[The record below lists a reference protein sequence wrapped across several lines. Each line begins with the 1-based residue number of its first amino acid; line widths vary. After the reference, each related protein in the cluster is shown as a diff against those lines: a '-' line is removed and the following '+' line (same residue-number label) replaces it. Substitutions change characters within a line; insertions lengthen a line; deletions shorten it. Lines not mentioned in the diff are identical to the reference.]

1 MNKALRFAILAAVTV
16 AVAQPSRA
24 RQLTPDEALQRA
36 TSQQAPGMLKTKG
49 AAVRSYNLVYKASA
63 AKAATPMVYVF
74 AGADGFVVT
83 PADDEF
89 APVLGYGDKGAVS
102 GDAIPPQMKWWL
114 GEYAREMEYCL
125 SNRPEEAPSAPR
137 AIIVD
142 NKSVISPLVKT
153 KWNQDTPFNNLCPT
167 LDITYNGQSSS
178 EPTVT
183 GCVATAMAQ
192 IMKYHNWPDVGVGS
206 NSYEWQKYSNSAKKT
221 LSCDFSTVRF
231 DWSNMPDTYTSG
243 SYNSAQASAVAQLM
257 YACGVSV
264 NMNYDA
270 ARNGGSGAV
279 TANVATAL
287 QKYFKYSRSAH
298 VIERDGMSYTEW
310 ENTIYAELQAKRP
323 VLLSGQSNEG
333 GHAFVCDGYAG
344 DRYYHINWG
353 WGGMSDGNFLLCRL
367 NPDDQGIGSSEGG
380 YNSGQNIV
388 CGIQPVRNGNDTG
401 TAAPGRPEF
410 TFNLGYTVSNGS
422 YNYIASRVQNGKTEE
437 GWFRNGG
444 GDNFQGYFGTILT
457 DPVTGATALETKIY
471 RVNLQ
476 PRYGYKQ
483 YPILSGQTPADGTYY
498 AYPAYWTGNE
508 TTAHRMDHAAGYV
521 DHVVIKVQNGA
532 ITSASVP
539 DMSDAMPDLTALYLA
554 VPDHINL
561 GTAANFSTSIANNSD
576 ETDYYGTVSFCYAA
590 KGNTS
595 ALKSVKVD
603 FDVPAGLSIPYSFAH
618 TFSGISAG
626 QYEGWFT
633 DSNDRVIS
641 NRFPFTVQAAGSAL
655 TGNYSLT
662 AISPVN
668 FTAGVNTTVEVLMHN
683 SNASDSYYSQFIYT
697 FTDRSNAS
705 NVVAVNSPAN
715 GAWNPL
721 TDTNA
726 NYRLSFDVQF
736 SRNGIYDLVVKRRK
750 YTYSNGYVYATN
762 DYETISTPIKI
773 TVGNNAQSVTLNENS
788 VTLDVSGTRQLTATV
803 LPADA
808 LDKTVAWTSSRPDVV
823 SVDNTGKITGLTD
836 GKANVYAATMNGK
849 VSVCAVTVGTGT
861 GVDDITVDTDDPV
874 TAVYTL
880 QGIRIADTTA
890 NLPRGLYIVTTAQG
904 HTRKLAL

>member
-1 MNKALRFAILAAVTV
+1 
-16 AVAQPSRA
+16 
-24 RQLTPDEALQRA
+24 
-36 TSQQAPGMLKTKG
+36 
-49 AAVRSYNLVYKASA
+49 
-63 AKAATPMVYVF
+63 
-74 AGADGFVVT
+74 
-83 PADDEF
+83 
-89 APVLGYGDKGAVS
+89 
-102 GDAIPPQMKWWL
+102 
-114 GEYAREMEYCL
+114 
-125 SNRPEEAPSAPR
+125 
-137 AIIVD
+137 
-142 NKSVISPLVKT
+142 
-153 KWNQDTPFNNLCPT
+153 
-167 LDITYNGQSSS
+167 
-178 EPTVT
+178 
-183 GCVATAMAQ
+183 
-192 IMKYHNWPDVGVGS
+192 
-206 NSYEWQKYSNSAKKT
+206 
-221 LSCDFSTVRF
+221 
-231 DWSNMPDTYTSG
+231 
-243 SYNSAQASAVAQLM
+243 
-257 YACGVSV
+257 
-264 NMNYDA
+264 
-270 ARNGGSGAV
+270 
-279 TANVATAL
+279 
-287 QKYFKYSRSAH
+287 
-298 VIERDGMSYTEW
+298 
-310 ENTIYAELQAKRP
+310 
-323 VLLSGQSNEG
+323 
-333 GHAFVCDGYAG
+333 
-344 DRYYHINWG
+344 
-353 WGGMSDGNFLLCRL
+353 MSDGNFLLCRL

-554 VPDHINL
+554 VPDKINL
-561 GTAANFSTSIANNSD
+561 GTAATFSTSIANNSD

-603 FDVPAGLSIPYSFAH
+603 FDVPAGLTIPYSFAH

-655 TGNYSLT
+655 TSNYSLT

-705 NVVAVNSPAN
+705 NVVTVNSPAN

-750 YTYSNGYVYATN
+750 YTYSGGYVYATN
-762 DYETISTPIKI
+762 NYETISTPIKV
-773 TVGNNAQSVTLNENS
+773 TVGNTASTVTLNQTAVKLKVNETQS
-788 VTLDVSGTRQLTATV
+788 LTATV

-808 LDKTVAWTSSRPDVV
+808 LDKSVTWTSSYPDVV
-823 SVDNTGKITGLTD
+823 SVDSNGKLTGLKSGT
-836 GKANVYAATMNGK
+836 ANVYAATSNGK
-849 VSVCAVTVGTGT
+849 YSVCAVTVANRAGVEDITADADDTVT
-861 GVDDITVDTDDPV
+861 GVYNLSGV
-874 TAVYTL
+874 
-880 QGIRIADTTA
+880 RIADTLD
-890 NLPRGLYIVTTAQG
+890 NLPRGLYIVTSTSG
-904 HTRKLAL
+904 NTRKVTL

>member
-1 MNKALRFAILAAVTV
+1 MNKALRFAILVVVTL
-16 AVAQPSRA
+16 AVAQPFQA

-49 AAVRSYNLVYKASA
+49 AAVRSYNLVYKAMA
-63 AKAATPMVYVF
+63 TKAADPMVYVF
-74 AGADGFVVT
+74 AGADGFVVA

-125 SNRPEEAPSAPR
+125 VNRPEGAPSAPR

-153 KWNQDTPFNNLCPT
+153 KWNQDTPYNNLCPT

-206 NSYEWQKYSNSAKKT
+206 NSYDWQKYSNSAKKT
-221 LSCDFSTVRF
+221 LSYNFAGTHF

-243 SYNSAQASAVAQLM
+243 SYNSTQANAVAQLM

-310 ENTIYAELQAKRP
+310 ENTVYAELQAKRP

-471 RVNLQ
+471 WVNLQ

-554 VPDHINL
+554 VPDKINL
-561 GTAANFSTSIANNSD
+561 GTAATFSTSIANNSD

-641 NRFPFTVQAAGSAL
+641 NRFPFTVQAAQSAL
-655 TGNYSLT
+655 TSSYRLISFAPLNFTPGVDTETT
-662 AISPVN
+662 AIICR
-668 FTAGVNTTVEVLMHN
+668 TN
-683 SNASDSYYSQFIYT
+683 SSDNDKAQFIYT
-697 FTDRSNAS
+697 FTDRSNAA
-705 NVVAVNSPAN
+705 NVVKVSDPTNSNAYY
-715 GAWNPL
+715 NPL
-721 TDTNA
+721 LAQT
-726 NYRLSFDVQF
+726 NYRFTPKVKFDKA
-736 SRNGIYDLVVKRRK
+736 GIYNLVVKRRK
-750 YTYSNGYVYATN
+750 YPNNTE
-762 DYETISTPIKI
+762 ETMCTPIQV

-788 VTLDVSGTRQLTATV
+788 VTLKVSGTRQLTATV

-823 SVDNTGKITGLTD
+823 SVTSNGKITGLKD
-836 GKANVYAATMNGK
+836 GTANVYAATMNGK

-861 GVDDITVDTDDPV
+861 GVDNITVDTDDPV

-880 QGIRIADTTA
+880 QGVRIADSTD

>member
-1 MNKALRFAILAAVTV
+1 MNKALRFAILAAVTA
-16 AVAQPSRA
+16 AVAQPSQA

-36 TSQQAPGMLKTKG
+36 TTQQAPGMLKAKG

-102 GDAIPPQMKWWL
+102 SDAIPPQMKWWL
-114 GEYAREMEYCL
+114 GEYAREMEYCPA
-125 SNRPEEAPSAPR
+125 NRPGEAPSAPR

-153 KWNQDTPFNNLCPT
+153 KWNQDTPYNNLCPS
-167 LDITYNGQSSS
+167 LDITSSSGQSSS

-206 NSYEWQKYSNSAKKT
+206 NSYEWQKYSNTPKKT
-221 LSCDFSTVRF
+221 LSYNFAGTHF
-231 DWSNMPDTYTSG
+231 DWNNMPNTYTSG
-243 SYNSAQASAVAQLM
+243 SYNTTQANAVAQLM

-270 ARNGGSGAV
+270 ARNGGSGAPTTLV
-279 TANVATAL
+279 VEAL
-287 QKYFKYSRSAH
+287 KNNFKYSRSTH
-298 VIERDGMSYTEW
+298 LVERDGMSYTEW

-323 VLLSGQSNEG
+323 VLLSGASSSG
-333 GHAFVCDGYAG
+333 AHAFVCDGYAG

-367 NPDDQGIGSSEGG
+367 NPDDQGIGSSDGG

-401 TAAPGRPEF
+401 TAAPGRAEF
-410 TFNLGYTVSNGS
+410 TFNLGYKISGS
-422 YNYIASRVQNGKTEE
+422 TYYYIASRVQNGKTED

-444 GDNFQGYFGTILT
+444 GENFQGYFGTILT
-457 DPVTGATALETKIY
+457 DPATGATVLETKIY
-471 RVNLQ
+471 KVNLQ

-483 YPILSGQTPADGTYY
+483 YPILSGQSPADGTYY

-508 TTAHRMDHAAGYV
+508 ATAHKMNHAAGYV
-521 DHVVIKVQNGA
+521 DHVVIKIQNGA

-539 DMSDAMPDLTALYLA
+539 DMSASTPELTALYLA
-554 VPDHINL
+554 VPDNINL
-561 GTAANFSTSIANNSD
+561 GTAATFSTSIANNSD
-576 ETDYYGTVSFCYAA
+576 DADYYGAISFCYAA
-590 KGNTS
+590 KGSQT

-603 FDVPAGLSIPYSFAH
+603 FDVPAGISIPYSFAH

-626 QYEGWFT
+626 QYEGWFV

-641 NRFPFTVQAAGSAL
+641 NRFPFTVQAAQSAL
-655 TGNYSLT
+655 TSSYRLISFAPLNFTPGVSTETT
-662 AISPVN
+662 AIICR
-668 FTAGVNTTVEVLMHN
+668 TN
-683 SNASDSYYSQFIYT
+683 SSDNNGSQFIYT

-705 NVVAVNSPAN
+705 NVVTVSDPTNSN
-715 GAWNPL
+715 SYYNPL
-721 TDTNA
+721 TVQA
-726 NYRLSFDVQF
+726 NYRFTPKVQF
-736 SRNGIYDLVVKRRK
+736 SKAGIYNLVVKRRK
-750 YTYSNGYVYATN
+750 YPNNA
-762 DYETISTPIKI
+762 YETMCTPIQV

-788 VTLDVSGTRQLTATV
+788 VTLKVSGTRQLSATV

-808 LDKTVAWTSSRPDVV
+808 LDKTLAWTSSRPEVV
-823 SVDNTGKITGLTD
+823 SVTNNGKITGLKD
-836 GKANVYAATMNGK
+836 GTANVYAATMNGK

-861 GVDDITVDTDDPV
+861 GVDDITVDTDDPII
-874 TAVYTL
+874 AVYTL
-880 QGIRIADTTA
+880 QGVRIADTTD